1 MVIVEKRGRKI
12 KIPFSTITQFQN
24 LGWIIS
30 EKSKENKSEKNS
42 EINSN
47 DFSENPLEEMTLAE
61 LREYASS
68 LGIENVE
75 EMGKKRLR
83 FNISKILNTES
94 GE

>member
-24 LGWIIS
+24 SGWTIS
-30 EKSKENKSEKNS
+30 EKSKENKAEKNQQ
-42 EINSN
+42 INSN
-47 DFSENPLEEMTLAE
+47 DFSENPLDEMTLAE
-61 LREYASS
+61 LREYASR

-83 FNISKILNTES
+83 IYIQRKLGTET